1 MEEQTQ
7 IMLAQILIILLLLYA
22 IYAPSQSKYLTN
34 KQTVYWFHRPGCP
47 HCDNMKGAWEQLNGV
62 VSSKYE
68 LKAVNTS
75 LPENSA
81 LAKKY
86 GVSGVPHVVKTW
98 ANGHTVYKGDRSVAD
113 MKQWI
118 ESR

>member
-1 MEEQTQ
+1 MEV
-7 IMLAQILIILLLLYA
+7 QILIIILLLYV
-22 IYAPSQSKYLTN
+22 IFAPDTSEYFTD

-47 HCDNMKGAWEQLNGV
+47 HCDNMKGAWGKLTGV

-68 LKAVNTS
+68 LKAINTS
-75 LPENSA
+75 LPKNAA
-81 LAKKY
+81 LSKKY
-86 GVSGVPHVVKTW
+86 GVSGVPHVVKTG

-118 ESR
+118 ESN